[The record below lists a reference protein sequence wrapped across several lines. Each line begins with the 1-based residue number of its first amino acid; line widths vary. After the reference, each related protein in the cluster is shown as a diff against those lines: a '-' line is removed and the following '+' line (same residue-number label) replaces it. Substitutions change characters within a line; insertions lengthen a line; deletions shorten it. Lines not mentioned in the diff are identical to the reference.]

1 MKKKHRN
8 FWETLAIV
16 IIGVVLYWGL
26 TQYKTIEHWLSLG
39 AEILSAF
46 VIGTVIAMI
55 LNVPMRIIERK
66 VFYKKDTTP
75 RWKVSTKISRPVSL
89 LATYV
94 LCIGL
99 VSAVLALVIPSVK
112 ETVLALYDQF
122 PNFTDKVFKLL
133 NDHPEINEWL
143 KKADITQSKVTKTV
157 MDKIGNS
164 SIVTDTLGNV
174 MSVASG
180 TMKGITNFVIGLVFS
195 IYVLAQKEQLKNQL
209 YRITTA
215 YLPEKLSA
223 RLAHVGNLSKETF
236 SNFISGQGLE
246 ACILGSLCFIGMTVL
261 RLPYAGTIGALVALT
276 AFIPIVGA
284 FIGMGLGAF
293 LILITSA
300 KQALIFLV
308 FLIILQQV
316 ENNLIYPRVV
326 GSSVGL
332 PSMWVLFAIT
342 VGGDVGGIFGMF
354 VAVPVCSVLYC
365 LVKDEVNTRNARKE
379 AERISREHLRTDLT
393 NAPDWLGVVARP
405 DDEDETFEIFDYLVK
420 EEHKGATDT

>member
-1 MKKKHRN
+1 MKKKHQG

-46 VIGTVIAMI
+46 VIGTVIALI
-55 LNVPMRIIERK
+55 LNVPMSIIEGK
-66 VFYKKDTTP
+66 VFYKKDLSP
-75 RWKVSTKISRPVSL
+75 RWKISRKISRPAALVASYL
-89 LATYV
+89 

-99 VSAVLALVIPSVK
+99 VVAVLSLVIPSVK
-112 ETVLALYDQF
+112 ETVITLYNEF
-122 PNFTDKVFKLL
+122 PAFTDKAFNIIK
-133 NDHPEINEWL
+133 NNPEISDWL
-143 KKADITQSKVTKTV
+143 ESAGITESSVTETV
-157 MDKIGNS
+157 MEKLKNS
-164 SIVTDTLGNV
+164 SIISDTLGNV
-174 MSVASG
+174 KDIASG

-195 IYVLAQKEQLKNQL
+195 IYVLAEKEKLKNQL

-215 YLPEKLSA
+215 YLPERISA
-223 RLAHVGNLSKETF
+223 RLAHIGNLSKDTF
-236 SNFISGQGLE
+236 SNFISWQGLE
-246 ACILGSLCFIGMTVL
+246 ACILGSLCFIGMTIL

-300 KQALIFLV
+300 KQAVIFLI

-365 LVKDEVNTRNARKE
+365 LIKDAVNMRNARKE
-379 AERISREHLRTDLT
+379 AERTYKEHLRTDLS
-393 NAPDWLGVVARP
+393 NAPDWLGVIGRDEE
-405 DDEDETFEIFDYLVK
+405 DDERIEIFDYIAP
-420 EEHKGATDT
+420 EEHKGVTDE

>member
-46 VIGTVIAMI
+46 VIGTVIALI
-55 LNVPMRIIERK
+55 LNVPMRMIEGK
-66 VFYKKDTTP
+66 VFYKKDLSP
-75 RWKVSTKISRPVSL
+75 RWGFSRKISRPVSL

-99 VSAVLALVIPSVK
+99 VTAVLSLVIPSVK
-112 ETVLALYDQF
+112 ETILALYAQF
-122 PNFTDKVFKLL
+122 PTFTDKVFDLL
-133 NDHPEINEWL
+133 KDNPDISDWL
-143 KKADITQSKVTKTV
+143 TKADITEAKVTSTV
-157 MDKIGNS
+157 MSKLETTT
-164 SIVTDTLGNV
+164 IVTDTLGSV
-174 MSVASG
+174 MTFASG
-180 TMKGITNFVIGLVFS
+180 TMKGLTNFIIGLVFS
-195 IYVLAQKEQLKNQL
+195 IYVLAQKEHLKDQI

-223 RLAHVGNLSKETF
+223 RLAHIGNLSKETF
-236 SNFISGQGLE
+236 SNFIAGQGLE
-246 ACILGSLCFIGMTVL
+246 ACILGSLCFIGMTIL
-261 RLPYAGTIGALVALT
+261 QLPYAGTIGALVALT

-300 KQALIFLV
+300 KQALIFLI

-365 LVKDEVNTRNARKE
+365 LIKDAVNMRNARKE
-379 AERISREHLRTDLT
+379 AERVSREHLRTDLS
-393 NAPDWLGVVARP
+393 NAPDWLGVVSREEE
-405 DDEDETFEIFDYLVK
+405 EDETFEIFDYIVP
-420 EEHKGATDT
+420 EEKKGVTDT

>member
-16 IIGVVLYWGL
+16 VIGVVLYWGL

-55 LNVPMRIIERK
+55 LNVPMSIIEGK
-66 VFYKKDTTP
+66 IFYKKDLSP
-75 RWKVSTKISRPVSL
+75 RWKVSRKISRPVSL

-99 VSAVLALVIPSVK
+99 VAAVLSLVIPSVK
-112 ETVLALYDQF
+112 ETVVALYEQF
-122 PNFTDKVFKLL
+122 PTFTDKVFDLL
-133 NDHPEINEWL
+133 KNNPEISDWL
-143 KKADITQSKVTKTV
+143 AKADITQKKVTDTV
-157 MDKIGNS
+157 MEKLGS
-164 SIVTDTLGNV
+164 TSIVTDALDNV
-174 MSVASG
+174 KTVASG
-180 TMKGITNFVIGLVFS
+180 TMKGLTNFIIGLVFS

-215 YLPEKLSA
+215 FLPEKISA
-223 RLAHVGNLSKETF
+223 RLAHIGNLSKETF

-246 ACILGSLCFIGMTVL
+246 ACILGSLCFIGMTIL
-261 RLPYAGTIGALVALT
+261 KLPYAGTIGSLVALT

-300 KQALIFLV
+300 KQALIFLI

-365 LVKDEVNTRNARKE
+365 LIKDEVNTRNARKE
-379 AERISREHLRTDLT
+379 AERISREHLRADLT
-393 NAPDWLGVVARP
+393 NAPDWLGVVSR
-405 DDEDETFEIFDYLVK
+405 DEEEDETFEIFDYIVE
-420 EEHKGATDT
+420 EEHKGATDS